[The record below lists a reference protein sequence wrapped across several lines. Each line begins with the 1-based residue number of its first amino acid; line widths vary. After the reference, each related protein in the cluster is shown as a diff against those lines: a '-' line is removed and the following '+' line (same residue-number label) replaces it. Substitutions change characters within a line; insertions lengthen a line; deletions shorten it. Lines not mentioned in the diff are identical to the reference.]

1 MIQRISPPALF
12 DDSRFGMSHGS
23 VDPSGLIFLSG
34 QVAWDDSAKVVGS
47 TYAEQAR
54 KALDNLQIALDAAGS
69 DMDHLLLVRVYLR
82 GELADHLEELAPIFF
97 ERWGAARPALT
108 GIGVAS
114 LATPDT
120 LIELEVIARVRSAA
134 AGKGVAA

>member
-34 QVAWDDSAKVVGS
+34 QVAWDKDAKVVGS
-47 TYAEQAR
+47 THAAQAR
-54 KALDNLQIALDAAGS
+54 KALDNLQIALEAAGS
-69 DMDHLLLVRVYLR
+69 DMNHLLLVRVYLR
-82 GELADHLEELAPIFF
+82 GELAEHLEALAPLFA

-120 LIELEVIARVRSAA
+120 LIELEVVARVRPN
-134 AGKGVAA
+134 